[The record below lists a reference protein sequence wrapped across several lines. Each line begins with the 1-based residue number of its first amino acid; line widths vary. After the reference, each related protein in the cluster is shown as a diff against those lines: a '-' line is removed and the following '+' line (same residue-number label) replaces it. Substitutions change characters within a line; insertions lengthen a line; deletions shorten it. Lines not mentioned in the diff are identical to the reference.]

1 MQEAAAPNFVL
12 TLLAACSSAVPA
24 AGQEGEAKVSKQ
36 LTGLLQ
42 TKAMT
47 LEELQLLYNYKFGFS
62 IDDAVKFAGFN
73 GKAEE
78 FLAEQK
84 CFSIQE
90 GSISVKPVDIVVT
103 IDEAPTFDEPAKMD
117 EPVATCNVVP
127 VDGEAALAQRALP
140 TVQDFGFEPASRA
153 IPTVQDFGFEP
164 TVDGEAAS
172 PQRALP
178 TVKDFGF
185 EPATDE
191 RALPTILDFG
201 FKTVDDD
208 ASITS
213 ITDTDSTTDSEGSEL
228 DDDFDDIDIPRWHSI
243 GNRLVAALGKGDDVD
258 ADGLRWKVLGGRI
271 ATAFSS
277 DGSDS
282 EDEDIEDDGANIVA
296 WHDIGNRVMTACK
309 RSDGTDITGLDA

>member
-1 MQEAAAPNFVL
+1 MKESAAPNFVL

-24 AGQEGEAKVSKQ
+24 AGQEGEAKISEQ
-36 LTGLLQ
+36 LTGLLR

-73 GKAEE
+73 GKAAE

-84 CFSIQE
+84 RFSIQG
-90 GSISVKPVDIVVT
+90 GSISVKLVDIVVT
-103 IDEAPTFDEPAKMD
+103 IDEAPTFDEPAKME
-117 EPVATCNVVP
+117 EPVGAS
-127 VDGEAALAQRALP
+127 LQRALP
-140 TVQDFGFEPASRA
+140 TVQDFGF
-153 IPTVQDFGFEP
+153 
-164 TVDGEAAS
+164 
-172 PQRALP
+172 
-178 TVKDFGF
+178 K
-185 EPATDE
+185 PATDE

-213 ITDTDSTTDSEGSEL
+213 ITDTDSTTDSEGSQP
-228 DDDFDDIDIPRWHSI
+228 DADFDEIDIPGWHSI
-243 GNRLVAALGKGDDVD
+243 GNRLVAALGKDEDVD
-258 ADGLRWKVLGGRI
+258 ADGVRWKVLGDRI

-277 DGSDS
+277 DGSGS
-282 EDEDIEDDGANIVA
+282 EDEDIEEDGANIPA

-309 RSDGTDITGLDA
+309 NSNETDITGLDASK

>member
-103 IDEAPTFDEPAKMD
+103 IDEAPTFDEPAKIE
-117 EPVATCNVVP
+117 EPVATCDVMA
-127 VDGEAALAQRALP
+127 VDGEAASAQRAL
-140 TVQDFGFEPASRA
+140 
-153 IPTVQDFGFEP
+153 PTVQDFGFEP

-243 GNRLVAALGKGDDVD
+243 GNRLVAALSKDDDVD
-258 ADGLRWKVLGGRI
+258 ADGERWKVLGGRI

-282 EDEDIEDDGANIVA
+282 EDEDLDLEDDATNIAAWQDVGSRVA
-296 WHDIGNRVMTACK
+296 TACK
-309 RSDGTDITGLDA
+309 LGNGTDSHLDDAVEA